1 MLRHA
6 ATNSSTLSEH
16 EVDDLFGP
24 EDSNS
29 KKSMKIT
36 RSGDV
41 SFGEAKILAFP
52 VRSARGSFAYVTCPQ
67 ILTRFARE
75 SNIQDLPDLPSPEEQ
90 SCFAASA
97 VTFADKKAVVLEE
110 YKFTHEG
117 PFPNEWVSAI
127 RDLVDDPVWKLA
139 PERLVLLSDGDF
151 SHAVSTMTEIS
162 HHTKIDAA
170 TGTVAKGALFNL
182 ESIPAESLFMAT
194 ANIIGHSKSHA
205 QRDPSSD
212 QQEIYTTD
220 TTREPQQTSRSPPT
234 HPTGGEL
241 DYRPWFLHSH
251 FSLIHAMKNLEQ
263 IRAKNSLALASRVAS
278 GTEIASGKDGGDA
291 IKKIPAMIIANGLLA
306 TLAFS
311 VERKNKTREFQR
323 AGYAAIMGAIACH
336 LADPDVGI
344 LDKTK
349 DAESMLNHLAAS
361 DSSSLRLA
369 TAEALAWLG
378 YARRFIT
385 PADENQ

>member
-1 MLRHA
+1 MKNKLLYLFTRTPLHVGAGSSVGAIDQPIQRERHTGFPIIPGSSIKGVLRHA

-220 TTREPQQTSRSPPT
+220 TTA
-234 HPTGGEL
+234 
-241 DYRPWFLHSH
+241 
-251 FSLIHAMKNLEQ
+251 SLNK
-263 IRAKNSLALASRVAS
+263 
-278 GTEIASGKDGGDA
+278 
-291 IKKIPAMIIANGLLA
+291 LLA
-306 TLAFS
+306 AHPLIQLGGNSTTGRGFCTLTSA
-311 VERKNKTREFQR
+311 
-323 AGYAAIMGAIACH
+323 
-336 LADPDVGI
+336 
-344 LDKTK
+344 
-349 DAESMLNHLAAS
+349 
-361 DSSSLRLA
+361 
-369 TAEALAWLG
+369 
-378 YARRFIT
+378 
-385 PADENQ
+385 